1 MNLDNEHFINIKIGL
16 KQFELRVFDSKRQK
30 IKLLDKIKFM
40 NRQTKETFEVVVT
53 ELKWFQNFNEALL
66 DSPLKFILPGLKTRK
81 KALLLYE
88 SFPGYKEN
96 SEKYGVLKIGFKLK

>member
-1 MNLDNEHFINIKIGL
+1 MSAILILVLDNTLNMSTIFHKQSQCL
-16 KQFELRVFDSKRQK
+16 KYY
-30 IKLLDKIKFM
+30 
-40 NRQTKETFEVVVT
+40 NRQTKETFEVIVT
-53 ELKWFQNFNEALL
+53 ELKWFQYFNEALL

-96 SEKYGVLKIGFKLK
+96 AEKYGVLKIGFKLK